1 MRSIFKC
8 KVIYSCFF
16 TSGHFSTPQTL
27 FLSWKCSIL
36 LNMWSMASLAR
47 SKYSKVHSQ
56 HLFTLATRRSVNT
69 SCLKQKR
76 NRTGIIHAR
85 LSQANS
91 YGLNTLVTSRFY
103 SKYSFIPN
111 FSQKLSKTPKIK
123 NGYFD
128 KKRVI
133 PN

>member
-1 MRSIFKC
+1 MRSILKC

-111 FSQKLSKTPKIK
+111 LGKNFQRHHK